1 MVYVDEEVLDE
12 EAGSVVCLPNHDLVS
27 SVDDEHLLEDSW
39 VEVFLKRFEVV
50 FVDQPVNVLIS

>member
-39 VEVFLKRFEVV
+39 IEVFL
-50 FVDQPVNVLIS
+50 